1 MQQYIARRGDTV
13 SRIAARHGLTPEHV
27 IQGNP
32 WAGSQP
38 YLYPGQV
45 LFLPSAPR
53 KRYAVQTGDDAQ
65 SIASLFGVGVDELEM
80 LNPGVSSGRVCL
92 PGKVLVI
99 PAVTRG
105 QRSICAGNTAR
116 LR

>member
-1 MQQYIARRGDTV
+1 MRHMQQYIARRGDTV

-45 LFLPSAPR
+45 LQLPSAPR
-53 KRYAVQTGDDAQ
+53 KRYAVQ
-65 SIASLFGVGVDELEM
+65 
-80 LNPGVSSGRVCL
+80 
-92 PGKVLVI
+92 
-99 PAVTRG
+99 RG
-105 QRSICAGNTAR
+105 TMYTA
-116 LR
+116 LRPCSVWA

>member
-1 MQQYIARRGDTV
+1 MQQYIARKGDTV
-13 SRIAARHGLTPEHV
+13 GRIAARHGLTPEHV

-32 WAGSQP
+32 WAGGQP

-53 KRYAVQTGDDAQ
+53 KRYSVQDGDNAV
-65 SIASLFGVGVDELEM
+65 SIAALFGVGIAELEL
-80 LNPGVSSGRVCL
+80 LNPGVTSGRCCV

-99 PAVTRG
+99 PSLHR
-105 QRSICAGNTAR
+105 TA
-116 LR
+116 